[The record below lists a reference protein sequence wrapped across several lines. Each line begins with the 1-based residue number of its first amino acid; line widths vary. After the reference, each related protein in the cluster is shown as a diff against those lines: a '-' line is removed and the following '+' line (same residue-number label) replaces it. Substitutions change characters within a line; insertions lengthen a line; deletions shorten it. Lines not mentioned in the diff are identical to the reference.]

1 MYPALFFGTS
11 FGIVEPLTLKLFSM
25 SSALGLC
32 GSFSPQINS
41 KASAVTFA
49 IQLCTTYNE
58 KSRTCSVDTKKAQK
72 IFNFITQNV
81 NLPDVN
87 KDAYAEIAEDFK
99 PYIEG
104 ILKGL
109 EAKLQTS

>member
-1 MYPALFFGTS
+1 
-11 FGIVEPLTLKLFSM
+11 M

-32 GSFSPQINS
+32 GSIRPQINS

-81 NLPDVN
+81 ELPDVA
-87 KDAYAEIAEDFK
+87 KDAYANIAEDLK
-99 PYIEG
+99 PYMEG

-109 EAKLQTS
+109 ESKLQSS